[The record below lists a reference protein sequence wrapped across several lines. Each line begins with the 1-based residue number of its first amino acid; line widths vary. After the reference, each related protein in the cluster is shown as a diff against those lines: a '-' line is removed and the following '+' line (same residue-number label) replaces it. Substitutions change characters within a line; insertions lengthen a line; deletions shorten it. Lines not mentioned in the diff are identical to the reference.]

1 MSNEL
6 KYYKPF
12 ILFFG
17 VALTT
22 FGMFVFGYFMGMMD
36 MGGERK
42 LIGIVLSLL
51 VWYIGVLFLCEA
63 GSYKSKGGKRK

>member
-22 FGMFVFGYFMGMMD
+22 FGMFAFGYLMGMD
-36 MGGERK
+36 GERK
-42 LIGIVLSLL
+42 VMGIVLSLL
-51 VWYIGVLFLCEA
+51 GWYVGVLFLCEA
-63 GSYKSKGGKRK
+63 SSYKSKRR

>member
-1 MSNEL
+1 MSDILE
-6 KYYKPF
+6 YYKPF

-22 FGMFVFGYFMGMMD
+22 FGMFAFGYFIG

-42 LIGIVLSLL
+42 VIGIFLSLL
-51 VWYIGVLFLCEA
+51 GWYIGVMFLCDA
-63 GSYKSKGGKRK
+63 SSYKSKRRKRK

>member
-12 ILFFG
+12 ILFLG

-22 FGMFVFGYFMGMMD
+22 FGTGAFGYFMGMME

-51 VWYIGVLFLCEA
+51 GWYIGVMFLCEA
-63 GSYKSKGGKRK
+63 GSYKSKGKRK